1 MNQPRRWMCRYRA
14 QILNLLQDLQDQ
26 FDLTYLFISHDL
38 GVVRYMCD
46 EVALLYL
53 GKIVEVAATE
63 VIFES
68 PKHPYTQAL
77 ISAIPE
83 PDPDMQR
90 EEILLRGELSSAASS
105 STLRGGTSG
114 DGCPFAPRCHAEKL
128 AKMRDGS
135 SAPARGRARASG
147 RLSFASAADGS
158 GERLMLSKVTLDDI
172 RPIAI
177 GAGILGTGGGG
188 NPYLGGLHLASVIRQ
203 KGPQSLVDP
212 FALADDALV
221 CVAGSIGAPTV
232 SIEKLPEGTEMLRAL
247 RLLEE
252 HTGRRFDAVAIA
264 EIGGANSMQP
274 LIAGLQA
281 GIPTVDSDSM
291 GRAFPEIQMS
301 SFLFGSEAKVAPYAM
316 VDAADKAAI
325 VPYAASDLWGERI
338 ARNIA
343 VSMGARA
350 GLVACMMTGAQLKQS
365 GVHYTLSLAHHLG
378 RASHRSAGAE
388 VRCAAGGGRCAGW
401 AGHLPRQNL
410 RRQPAHH
417 QRLRARLGADRP
429 IQ

>member
-1 MNQPRRWMCRYRA
+1 
-14 QILNLLQDLQDQ
+14 
-26 FDLTYLFISHDL
+26 
-38 GVVRYMCD
+38 
-46 EVALLYL
+46 
-53 GKIVEVAATE
+53 
-63 VIFES
+63 
-68 PKHPYTQAL
+68 
-77 ISAIPE
+77 
-83 PDPDMQR
+83 
-90 EEILLRGELSSAASS
+90 
-105 STLRGGTSG
+105 
-114 DGCPFAPRCHAEKL
+114 
-128 AKMRDGS
+128 
-135 SAPARGRARASG
+135 
-147 RLSFASAADGS
+147 
-158 GERLMLSKVTLDDI
+158 MLSKVTLDDI

-188 NPYLGGLHLASVIRQ
+188 NPYLGGLHLASVIRE
-203 KGPQSLVDP
+203 KGPQPLVDP

-378 RASHRSAGAE
+378 ARVIEAQERKSDVPQAVADVLDGQVIFRGKISDVNRRTTKGFARGWVRISDFDPMLHPPNALGGPRGVLEIEFQNEMLIARINGAVVVTTPDLICIVTEEEGEPVTTEVLRYGTRVAVIAVPAPEQLKSEVALEVVGPRAFGYDVAFRPLPGGVIGLRPGDSA
-388 VRCAAGGGRCAGW
+388 
-401 AGHLPRQNL
+401 Q
-410 RRQPAHH
+410 RR
-417 QRLRARLGADRP
+417 
-429 IQ
+429 